1 MSHFPVRFAARIS
14 VAKAAKLLGISR
26 NTLVRSW
33 FKQRGI
39 IKLQMSPTGRW
50 FVETKE
56 LERVFRSRTQ
66 AGATVQFSQMLPCQ
80 QIGKKDSDQNIKKA

>member
-14 VAKAAKLLGISR
+14 VAKAAKRLGIHR

-39 IKLQMSPTGRW
+39 IKLQLSPTGRW

-56 LERVFRSRTQ
+56 LERVFRSRTP
-66 AGATVQFSQMLPCQ
+66 AGAGGPFSAMLPCEQ
-80 QIGKKDSDQNIKKA
+80 SGKIANH